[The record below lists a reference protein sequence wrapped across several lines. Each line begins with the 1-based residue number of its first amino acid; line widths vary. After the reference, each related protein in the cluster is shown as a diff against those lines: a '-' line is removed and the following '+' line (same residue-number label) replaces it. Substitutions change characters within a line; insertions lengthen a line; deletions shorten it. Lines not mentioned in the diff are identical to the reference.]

1 MQQMTLA
8 AGTFEPYRKATRRE
22 IFLSEMDR
30 VVPRAELCVLSEPV
44 YPKAGN
50 GRPPIG
56 LQRMLRIYFLL
67 QWFNLWCPTRPR
79 SASSGIG

>member
-30 VVPRAELCVLSEPV
+30 VVPWKESRHQRR
-44 YPKAGN
+44 
-50 GRPPIG
+50 GRPDQDGQPAWGDCRPTTDLPAGIE
-56 LQRMLRIYFLL
+56 QRPPVHS
-67 QWFNLWCPTRPR
+67 CP
-79 SASSGIG
+79 